1 MNADSMD
8 VKVNMIIEWPLNNLT
23 IKTVRING
31 NRNGENV
38 FNILERIPK
47 FQLLFSFIH
56 LHSIFKFRNVF
67 HGDNSDKELQHFQ

>member
-1 MNADSMD
+1 MD

-38 FNILERIPK
+38 FNILKRIPNT
-47 FQLLFSFIH
+47 SNINFI
-56 LHSIFKFRNVF
+56 
-67 HGDNSDKELQHFQ
+67 